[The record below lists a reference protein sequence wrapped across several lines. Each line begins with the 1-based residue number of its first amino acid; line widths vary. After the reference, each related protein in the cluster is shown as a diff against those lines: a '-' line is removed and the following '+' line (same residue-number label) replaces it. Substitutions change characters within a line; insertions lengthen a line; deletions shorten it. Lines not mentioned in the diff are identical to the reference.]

1 MYLIT
6 QYLHK
11 LITYLNYNEVGS
23 QSWCLFKYFTNFKVS
38 TMAIVFF
45 RFLFFLFFVLYI
57 CNKSLFFEQD
67 TCRQTIKRI
76 PRCHVVINI

>member
-45 RFLFFLFFVLYI
+45 KVFFLYYIFVTNFFSL
-57 CNKSLFFEQD
+57 NKILVDKQLNGFQD
-67 TCRQTIKRI
+67 
-76 PRCHVVINI
+76 VML